1 VEAAVKAQLRDAE
14 ARREA
19 RAARIKAADLK
30 ERFAHK
36 YHMLDT
42 PPEPMDKENASR
54 DALAALHLNQY
65 NTGLGNNRALHD
77 LYYCE
82 LTGDEREEQIKKA
95 ESELAAEA
103 QETADLQVEIGANY
117 RKAINAERIIY
128 ACACCGLLNFS
139 ATGEFRRMSLESL
152 EPLRYTGS
160 AADTE
165 RWARITHAHALTE
178 AESGKRYDCVFNYY
192 PPMAPPMAPHAA
204 LPPIDSLKNF
214 IMRHHFFVR
223 TGPRCALHI

>member
-1 VEAAVKAQLRDAE
+1 
-14 ARREA
+14 
-19 RAARIKAADLK
+19 
-30 ERFAHK
+30 
-36 YHMLDT
+36 MLDT
-42 PPEPMDKENASR
+42 PPERMDMENASR

-77 LYYCE
+77 LYYSE
-82 LTGDEREEQIKKA
+82 LTGDERAEQIEKA
-95 ESELAAEA
+95 KSELAEEA
-103 QETADLQVEIGANY
+103 KVTAAAQVTIGASY
-117 RKAINAERIIY
+117 RQAINAERIIY

-139 ATGEFRRMSLESL
+139 TTGEFRRMSLGSL

-204 LPPIDSLKNF
+204 LPPIDSLRKV
-214 IMRHHFFVR
+214 IMRHHRENRSPLCLSYR
-223 TGPRCALHI
+223 TGYVMSFRDGKERSRLKFTETTV